1 MKNSKNVLNDQI
13 MFEVL
18 QKPSCIVDK
27 HPDFNPI
34 LKLVWLWMQKEKK
47 TKNNTKLKVT
57 VWAVANGAVHR
68 PECLFPQFDLGEET
82 SRWRAAESL
91 GRKRNILWA
100 RFWFNHSH
108 NESTRTGAPL
118 SSSMYFLGVCMMLR
132 KTLIGKKTKKWHM
145 ACWCSLFCG

>member
-47 TKNNTKLKVT
+47 KQQHEAEGNSL
-57 VWAVANGAVHR
+57 
-68 PECLFPQFDLGEET
+68 
-82 SRWRAAESL
+82 SRR
-91 GRKRNILWA
+91 
-100 RFWFNHSH
+100 
-108 NESTRTGAPL
+108 
-118 SSSMYFLGVCMMLR
+118 
-132 KTLIGKKTKKWHM
+132 
-145 ACWCSLFCG
+145 